1 MTQYLKIHPDNPQ
14 QRLLTQVSSVLREG
28 GVIVY
33 PTDSSYALA
42 CHLEDKQ
49 AVERICQIR
58 QLDKRHDMT
67 LVCRDL
73 AEISNY
79 AKVGN
84 SAFRLIKSLTP
95 GPYTFLLKASRDVPK
110 RLQHAQKKTIGL
122 RVPANQIA
130 LELLSVFGE
139 PILSSSLILPG
150 GTVPL
155 SDPEE
160 IEEKIGNRVELVI
173 DGGAGG
179 IEPTSVLNMV
189 NEEVDVV
196 REGLGDVSWLL

>member
-1 MTQYLKIHPDNPQ
+1 MAQYLTIHPENPQ
-14 QRLLTQVSSVLREG
+14 SRLLNQAAVVLRKG

-42 CHLEDKQ
+42 CPLEDKH
-49 AVERICQIR
+49 AVDRIRQIR
-58 QLDKRHDMT
+58 QLDKHHDMT

-73 AEISNY
+73 AEIGIY

-84 SAFRLIKSLTP
+84 SSFRSIKSLTP

-122 RVPANQIA
+122 RVPANRIA
-130 LELLSVFGE
+130 LDLLSIFGE
-139 PILSSSLILPG
+139 PILSSSLIMPG
-150 GTVPL
+150 DSLPL

-160 IEEKIGNRVELVI
+160 IEEKLGKRVDLII

-179 IEPTSVLNMV
+179 IEPTSVLDMV
-189 NEEVDVV
+189 DDDVKIV
-196 REGLGDVSWLL
+196 RHGKGDISWLL

>member
-1 MTQYLKIHPDNPQ
+1 MAQYLKIHPDNPQ
-14 QRLLTQVSSVLREG
+14 PRLLNQVAAVLRKG

-42 CHLEDKQ
+42 CHLEDKH
-49 AVERICQIR
+49 AVDKIKQIR
-58 QLDKRHDMT
+58 RLDKHHDMT

-73 AEISNY
+73 AEIGNY

-84 SAFRLIKSLTP
+84 SSFRLIKSLTP

-122 RVPANQIA
+122 RVPANRIA

-139 PILSSSLILPG
+139 PVLSTSLILPG
-150 GTVPL
+150 DSVPL
-155 SDPEE
+155 SDPDE
-160 IEEKIGNRVELVI
+160 IEEKIGKLVELII

-179 IEPTSVLNMV
+179 VEPTSVLDMLG
-189 NEEVDVV
+189 DDIKVV
-196 REGLGDVSWLL
+196 RQGKGDVGWLL